1 MIIDGDDG
9 NIGEKTMAIGRIN
22 TRTGVFTSN
31 RSYDLK
37 GRSVNGAPKAK
48 GVYVKGKR

>member
-1 MIIDGDDG
+1 MIIDDDD

-37 GRSVNGAPKAK
+37 GRSVNSAPKAK
-48 GVYVKGKR
+48 GVYVKGRR